1 MQSEEWCR
9 TTVHVD
15 DINFLKTNLSEIKM
29 KFSENIIY
37 RGLKYIVL
45 TLNMRKFDVVIS
57 GNLQAGQFIG
67 FIRKIFRIKYPIHII
82 LELRLDKY
90 SPKILWNMKRIFQN
104 YAFSSVDLIVVSS
117 TGEIEMYSGN
127 NRLNISREKLKYI
140 PFHTNI
146 TTPRKI
152 NNNEN
157 YILSAGKAG
166 RDYALLIN
174 AVRNMDV
181 AVKIVSDGDSV
192 AGITIPENVR
202 LYINIPYS
210 EYMKLLEKCTFV
222 VVPLKDL
229 PMSIGQVVIL
239 EAMALGKAVIATR
252 TIGTVDY
259 IQNFHNGLLIE
270 HNDPRELKEAIS
282 LLMGDDVLRK
292 KLTDNALKSVNDL
305 HTFDIYIKNILELA
319 RNCASGKR

>member
-1 MQSEEWCR
+1 MR
-9 TTVHVD
+9 
-15 DINFLKTNLSEIKM
+15 
-29 KFSENIIY
+29 FSENITYSAI
-37 RGLKYIVL
+37 KYLIL
-45 TLNMRKFDVVIS
+45 LLNMRKFDVIIS
-57 GNLQAGQFIG
+57 GNLQTAQFIA
-67 FIRKIFRIKYPIHII
+67 FIRKIFRMKYPIHII
-82 LELRLDKY
+82 LEFRLDKD
-90 SPKILWNMKRIFQN
+90 STRMLWKMKKIFQN

-117 TGEIEMYSGN
+117 TGEIEMYSSN

-146 TTPRKI
+146 TVPRKI
-152 NNNEN
+152 YNNEN

-181 AVKIVSDGDSV
+181 AVKIVSDRGSV

-202 LYINIPYS
+202 LYIDIPHS
-210 EYMKLLEKCTFV
+210 EYMKLLENCLFV

-259 IQNFHNGLLIE
+259 IQTNHNGILIE
-270 HNDPRELKEAIS
+270 HDDLRELKDAIS
-282 LLMGDDVLRK
+282 LLMGDDKLRE
-292 KLTDNALKSVNDL
+292 KLTDNALKSVIDL
-305 HTFDIYIKNILELA
+305 HTFDIYIKNILEWT
-319 RNCASGKR
+319 RNCANGTR